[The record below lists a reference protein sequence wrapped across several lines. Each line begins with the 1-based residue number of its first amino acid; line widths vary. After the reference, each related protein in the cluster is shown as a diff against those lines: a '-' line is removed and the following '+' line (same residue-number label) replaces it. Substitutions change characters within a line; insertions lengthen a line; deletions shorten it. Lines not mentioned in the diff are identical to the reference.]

1 MESMF
6 SRRWF
11 VPAVCVL
18 VAGLIAFAPGCSRAP
33 APSSTTGEPLSQRAI
48 DRDLMEV
55 TVAQLEEF
63 YAAHKYTV
71 TEVVRWHMARSEK
84 YNGIYRAVEF
94 LDSAGAGRH
103 RCWAS
108 CRRFRARRDLLLRCS
123 GSLRGQD
130 SRRCS

>member
-33 APSSTTGEPLSQRAI
+33 APASGTGEPLSQRAI

-55 TVAQLEEF
+55 TVPRLEEF

-71 TEVVRWHMARSEK
+71 TEVVRWYMARTEK
-84 YNGIYRAVEF
+84 YNGIYRAVEY
-94 LDSAGAGRH
+94 LDSAGAL
-103 RCWAS
+103 ATA
-108 CRRFRARRDLLLRCS
+108 AREDEDAKS
-123 GSLRGQD
+123 GGPGFVRGPPGGGP
-130 SRRCS
+130 